1 MQSIYFVVNLYWTPF
16 FVASAAFIIT
26 SGVLSL
32 KYTHFLSYFF
42 FWCDHSSAWQK
53 WVFRYQHEFMYKVM
67 AHNEAG
73 RMLRDI
79 ASSNFDTNI
88 DIRRFYLTI
97 CRRNKRIWWP
107 RTFFR
112 RFGADKAPHTHTH
125 TCDGPKRNELL
136 ELWLVTVYFWFEPS
150 SNLIPCKL
158 KRHSAQKKRKEIR
171 EMNNGKQIHFL
182 QACPL
187 LIVKSLHRMV
197 GACFGWIRC
206 SYFHSHRSQA
216 NT

>member
-125 TCDGPKRNELL
+125 THAMALNEMSFWNCG
-136 ELWLVTVYFWFEPS
+136 WLRFISDSNHHPTWFLVNWS
-150 SNLIPCKL
+150 DIP
-158 KRHSAQKKRKEIR
+158 HKKSEK
-171 EMNNGKQIHFL
+171 K
-182 QACPL
+182 
-187 LIVKSLHRMV
+187 
-197 GACFGWIRC
+197 
-206 SYFHSHRSQA
+206 
-216 NT
+216 